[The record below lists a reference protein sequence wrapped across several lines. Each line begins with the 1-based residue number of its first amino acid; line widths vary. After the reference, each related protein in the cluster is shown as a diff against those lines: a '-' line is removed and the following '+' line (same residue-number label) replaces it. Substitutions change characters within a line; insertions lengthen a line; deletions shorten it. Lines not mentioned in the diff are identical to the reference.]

1 MELPFNFKSG
11 FSSLLHSGLSCLFLI
26 LSSGYLKGQCGAPD
40 QLPSL
45 ECQDAPLICL
55 QDWCYE
61 SSSIQLF
68 GWPGF
73 CGNNTAVHNPQ
84 YYAFFAETEII
95 EFEIHVDYCT
105 GGTSLQAAIL
115 GNCPW
120 GVEDVFDCDP
130 GTPPGGTMFLSATD
144 LLVGQI
150 YWLLIDGSAGATC
163 GYTITSVS
171 GVFMPELFGEI
182 TQINASEDSVFQG
195 NQTLNLEAA
204 PAVSSA
210 HGYYWVADWN
220 SDTITSTLPSTTIY
234 VPCDVLP
241 GTYSICVRAF
251 SGCDTS
257 DTEVCTQIEVLE
269 QTDVIK
275 PAATFCSEAFP
286 FTWITM
292 PVSGPGT
299 YTQTFYT
306 EYNCPYDSIWQID
319 AYPEVEIGQ
328 IDTNVC
334 GYEFNNYD
342 GQIFYDSG
350 TYILEFPGQSMN
362 GCDSTAELHLT
373 FHYPLEFFVEAVCED
388 SQLLLRPIVT
398 LHYLPND
405 TKRYA
410 WYDCNFTELLST
422 SETFNPDTQGCYC
435 LIVDHNFCSDTICS
449 TYLSDPCQSDC
460 SLVRD
465 TTCAGESLLFNYNGG
480 PSLNAEYHWLIDQQ
494 GTEEK
499 YYSEQ
504 KSFTLT
510 YTDAGWYNAS
520 LTVID
525 SSTTTTCI
533 DSFYI
538 NGYTSEASICCN
550 GPECGTCTD
559 LTINL
564 SGAAPWTVY
573 LNGTFQNDTIYDVT
587 DSAFIYT
594 VCPPADSLSVYFL
607 TVKDSFNQ
615 CDARILV
622 NQPTF
627 VLMRPEP
634 VAEIT
639 QMDDTLC
646 ATFIENTSY
655 GWLTCGTYEFLSNN
669 ICYQPTASGCY
680 CLKVTTGPGCTDSIC
695 YDFVLSAVNETKESG
710 IKVYP
715 NPSNGAWQVTLPDFI
730 RLPVAWALYDVYNRK
745 IETGLFDDTN
755 VPIQLT
761 VEPESGLY
769 FLRFMSATRQAF
781 TTKVV
786 IQ

>member
-1 MELPFNFKSG
+1 MKLFVRSTSEVSKICTIIAT
-11 FSSLLHSGLSCLFLI
+11 CLCTLI
-26 LSSGYLKGQCGAPD
+26 PAEDLQSQCGAGD
-40 QLPSL
+40 QLPTL

-55 QDWCYE
+55 QNWCFE
-61 SSSIQLF
+61 STNDILIGYS
-68 GWPGF
+68 GF
-73 CGNNTAVHNPQ
+73 CGPNTIVNNPQ
-84 YYAFFAETEII
+84 YYAFIAESADVEI
-95 EFEIHVDYCT
+95 EIHIDYCD
-105 GGTSLQAAIL
+105 GGNALQAAIL
-115 GNCPW
+115 GYCPW
-120 GVEDVFDCDP
+120 DLPDVIDCNP
-130 GTPPGGTMFLSATD
+130 GAPPGGSMVLQSYGM
-144 LLVGQI
+144 LVPGQT
-150 YWLLIDGSAGATC
+150 YWLLIDGSNGSFC

-171 GVFMPELFGEI
+171 GVFMPDLTGEI
-182 TQINASEDSVFQG
+182 TQITTSEASVYQG
-195 NQTLNLEAA
+195 QYLTFEATTT
-204 PAVSSA
+204 VSGA
-210 HGYYWVADWN
+210 HGYYWVLSW
-220 SDTITSTLPSTTIY
+220 SGDTITTTQPYITASI
-234 VPCDVLP
+234 PCDLDP
-241 GTYSICVRAF
+241 GIFDICVRAF
-251 SGCDTS
+251 SGCDTTE
-257 DTEVCTQIEVLE
+257 TEVCTQIEVLE
-269 QTDVIK
+269 QTDVVK
-275 PAATFCSEAFP
+275 PTSTFCSEAFP

-319 AYPEVEIGQ
+319 AYPEVEVGQ

-334 GYEFNNYD
+334 GFEYNNYD

-350 TYILEFPGQSMN
+350 TYILEFPGQSVN
-362 GCDSTAELHLT
+362 GCDSTAELDLT

-435 LIVDHNFCSDTICS
+435 LIIDHSFCSDTICS
-449 TYLSDPCQSDC
+449 SYLSDPCQSDC

-480 PSLNAEYHWLIDQQ
+480 SSPNAEYHWLIDRQ

-607 TVKDSFNQ
+607 TVRDSFNQ

-646 ATFIENTSY
+646 ATFIENTNY

-680 CLKVTTGPGCTDSIC
+680 CLKVTTGPGCTDTLC
-695 YDFVLSAVNETKESG
+695 YDFVLSSVYEAEETVVS
-710 IKVYP
+710 IFP
-715 NPSNGAWQVTLPDFI
+715 NPSIGVWQVQLPEATGMPVQWVLQDI
-730 RLPVAWALYDVYNRK
+730 YNNILGSGQLVESKMTIDLPL
-745 IETGLFDDTN
+745 
-755 VPIQLT
+755 
-761 VEPESGLY
+761 EPPPGIYYLH
-769 FLRFMSATRQAF
+769 LRSATNQLMS
-781 TTKVV
+781 TKVV

>member
-1 MELPFNFKSG
+1 MSKICTIIATWL
-11 FSSLLHSGLSCLFLI
+11 CILI
-26 LSSGYLKGQCGAPD
+26 PTEDLQSQCGAGD

-45 ECQDAPLICL
+45 QCQDAPIICL
-55 QDWCYE
+55 QNWCTE
-61 SSSIQLF
+61 STNEMLV
-68 GWPGF
+68 GYPGF
-73 CGNNTAVHNPQ
+73 CGGNTVVNNPQ
-84 YYAFFAETEII
+84 YYAIVAASEII
-95 EFEIHVDYCT
+95 EFEIHVDYCN

-115 GNCPW
+115 GYCPW
-120 GVEDVFDCDP
+120 EIADVFDCNP
-130 GTPPGGTMFLSATD
+130 GTAPGSTMVLSASG
-144 LLVGQI
+144 LFIGQQC
-150 YWLLIDGSAGATC
+150 WLLIDGSAGATC

-182 TQINASEDSVFQG
+182 AQINASEDSVFQG
-195 NQTLNLEAA
+195 YQTLTLEAA
-204 PAVSSA
+204 PAVSNA

-220 SDTITSTLPSTTIY
+220 TDTITSTLPSTTIY

-286 FTWITM
+286 FTWNTM

-306 EYNCPYDSIWQID
+306 ENNCPYDSIWQID
-319 AYPEVEIGQ
+319 AYPEVAVGQ

-334 GYEFNNYD
+334 GYEYINYD
-342 GQIFYDSG
+342 GQFFEESG
-350 TYILEFPGQSMN
+350 TYILEFPGQSVN

-435 LIVDHNFCSDTICS
+435 LIIDHSFCSDTICS

-480 PSLNAEYHWLIDQQ
+480 SSPNAEYHWLIDRQ

-510 YTDAGWYNAS
+510 YTEAGWYNAS

-525 SSTTTTCI
+525 SSITTTCV

-680 CLKVTTGPGCTDSIC
+680 CLKVTTGPGCTDTIC
-695 YDFVLSAVNETKESG
+695 YDFVLSSLNEAKEDVVS
-710 IKVYP
+710 IYP
-715 NPSNGAWQVTLPDFI
+715 NPSKGIWHVQLPETI
-730 RLPVAWALYDVYNRK
+730 RMPVEWVLQDIYNSSLASGQLEVSKTTIDLP
-745 IETGLFDDTN
+745 F
-755 VPIQLT
+755 
-761 VEPESGLY
+761 EPPPGIYYLH
-769 FLRFMSATRQAF
+769 LRSASQKFM